1 MIYAKKVKENFPK
14 KTSFFV
20 FFPNCNKLDL
30 EKCKEKSS
38 KMGASYN
45 LITYKKLHDLFV
57 KYPSEKTDRSYD
69 DFIRALV
76 KHKSEIAGDLFEE
89 TRRRFGEAIR
99 KLKKVSNNVMR
110 TVRSVA
116 LMLRKR
122 HATME
127 NITTTCNLSHIL
139 SSFI

>member
-1 MIYAKKVKENFPK
+1 MQKKLR
-14 KTSFFV
+14 KTFLKNHHFFV
-20 FFPNCNKLDL
+20 FSPNYNKLDL
-30 EKCKEKSS
+30 EKCKEKLS
-38 KMGASYN
+38 KIGASYN
-45 LITYKKLHDLFV
+45 LITYKKLHDFFV
-57 KYPSEKTDRSYD
+57 KYPSEKTDRFYD

-76 KHKSEIAGDLFEE
+76 KHTSEIAGDLFEE